1 MNYNYSQMNEI
12 IEKQYAKKKGEKNK
26 SNWFWEES
34 IKFGKGYSKPGE
46 YLQAIAKN
54 AMERSNKNADDVI
67 IEVKAIYLDEK
78 R

>member
-1 MNYNYSQMNEI
+1 MNEI
-12 IEKQYAKKKGEKNK
+12 IENEYAKKKGSNNNN
-26 SNWFWEES
+26 NWFWEES

-54 AMERSNKNADDVI
+54 AMERSNKNNQDVI
-67 IEVKAIYLDEK
+67 VEDTALYLDEK

>member
-12 IEKQYAKKKGEKNK
+12 IEKQYAKKKGSNNK

-34 IKFGKGYSKPGE
+34 IKFGKGYSQPGE

-54 AMERSNKNADDVI
+54 TMDRSKDDDNQKD
-67 IEVKAIYLDEK
+67 EKALYLDEK

>member
-1 MNYNYSQMNEI
+1 MSYNYSQMNDI
-12 IEKQYAKKKGEKNK
+12 IEKQYAKKKGSNNNN
-26 SNWFWEES
+26 NWFLEES
-34 IKFGKGYSKPGE
+34 IKFGKGYSQPGE

-67 IEVKAIYLDEK
+67 IEEKAIYLDEK